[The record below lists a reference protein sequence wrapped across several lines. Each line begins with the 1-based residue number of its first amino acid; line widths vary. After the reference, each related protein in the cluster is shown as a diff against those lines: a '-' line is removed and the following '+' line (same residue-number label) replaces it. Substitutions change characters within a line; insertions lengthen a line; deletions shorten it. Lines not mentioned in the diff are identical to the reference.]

1 MFHFII
7 IWFLLEKV
15 KNEIKSREV
24 INHSYEDMKFL
35 EKSNRQV
42 KNSNIL

>member
-1 MFHFII
+1 MVFVR
-7 IWFLLEKV
+7 KGQN
-15 KNEIKSREV
+15 KIKSREV

-42 KNSNIL
+42 KNYNIL